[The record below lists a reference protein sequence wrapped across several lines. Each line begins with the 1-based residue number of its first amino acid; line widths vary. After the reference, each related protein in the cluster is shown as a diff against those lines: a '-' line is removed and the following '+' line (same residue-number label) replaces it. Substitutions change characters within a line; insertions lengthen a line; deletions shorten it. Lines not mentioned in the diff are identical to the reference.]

1 MSEISFLSCTTSC
14 LDGCTLLTLLINV
27 SNKQFKLNVEI
38 IESASNSTALK
49 LGIDVESKKPAEQN
63 TQGRTPVS
71 AIESGGS
78 QDDEHLEAPGPSVPS
93 RNTQPESVLPQT
105 STEEVLRLIAFF
117 YLKVS
122 PPRSMDDFN
131 RFMTYMERMR
141 VIITGV
147 EEGSL
152 LITVRCD
159 SPQILEGLW
168 KDYLSGCLGEVVQ
181 KCFVT
186 EKLLADLSLTELKL
200 KVTISEEEYEACKA
214 YFERDPARG

>member
-1 MSEISFLSCTTSC
+1 M
-14 LDGCTLLTLLINV
+14 
-27 SNKQFKLNVEI
+27 EI

-49 LGIDVESKKPAEQN
+49 LRIDVESMKPAEQN

-78 QDDEHLEAPGPSVPS
+78 QDDEHLEESAPSVTS
-93 RNTQPESVLPQT
+93 GHTQPEIAVPQT
-105 STEEVLRLIAFF
+105 STEEVLRWIAFL
-117 YLKVS
+117 YLTFT
-122 PPRSMDDFN
+122 PPRSVDEFN
-131 RFMTYMERMR
+131 RFMAYMDRMR

-147 EEGSL
+147 YEGSL

-159 SPQILEGLW
+159 SLQILEGLW
-168 KDYLSGCLGEVVQ
+168 KDYLSGRLREVVE

-186 EKLLADLSLTELKL
+186 EELLASLSLTELKL
-200 KVTISEEEYEACKA
+200 KITISEEEYEACKA